1 MRSVLCTTHL
11 FFMIGMR
18 LMKEIINTKQYVCEV
33 CGRII
38 EGRSY
43 YSDGKVVCN
52 KHHYQFKK
60 FGQFLDNNPRTIYDK
75 NEIIIYGDIAHVILY
90 NIDQYPIGYAIIDTD
105 DIYKV
110 QDIKWH
116 LNINGYA
123 VNSGKGHPNIYMH
136 RVVLGID
143 EPVDHIN
150 GNRLDNRKCNLRPI
164 TKSQNQMN
172 SYHKGY
178 STLPD
183 GRFTAHIKYN
193 QRMAN
198 LGTYQIEEEAAYAR
212 WFAEKLVFR
221 HYAYEKP
228 EPQIPEYRKR
238 EIQYYVEMCLERLY
252 TRLGTYPLTRL
263 ELFDYPN

>member
-1 MRSVLCTTHL
+1 
-11 FFMIGMR
+11 
-18 LMKEIINTKQYVCEV
+18 MKEVLNAGQCICEV
-33 CGRII
+33 CGRVINS
-38 EGRSY
+38 RPFHV
-43 YSDGKVVCN
+43 DGKVVCN
-52 KHHYQFKK
+52 KHCYQFKK

-90 NIDQYPIGYAIIDTD
+90 DINCNPIAYAIIDTE

-116 LNINGYA
+116 LSGTGYV
-123 VNSGKGHPNIYMH
+123 VNTGGGHNSIHMH
-136 RVVLGID
+136 RVILGID

-150 GNRLDNRKCNLRPI
+150 GNKLDNRKCNLRPI

-172 SYHKGY
+172 VNYKGY

-183 GRFTAHIKYN
+183 GRFMAYIKYN

-198 LGTYQIEEEAAYAR
+198 LGSYQIEEEAAYAR

-228 EPQIPEYRKR
+228 EPQIPEYRKI

>member
-1 MRSVLCTTHL
+1 
-11 FFMIGMR
+11 MIGMIII
-18 LMKEIINTKQYVCEV
+18 KEQEKKQNICEV

-38 EGRSY
+38 EGKVY
-43 YSDGKVVCN
+43 HSDRKVVCL
-52 KHHYQFKK
+52 KHYNQFKRS
-60 FGQFLDNNPRTIYDK
+60 GQFLDNNPRTIYDK
-75 NEIIIYGDIAHVILY
+75 NEIIIYGNIAHVIMY
-90 NIDQYPIGYAIIDTD
+90 NTVQYPIGYAIIDTE

-116 LNINGYA
+116 ISDSGYA
-123 VNSGKGHPNIYMH
+123 VNTGSRSRPNIHMH
-136 RVVLGID
+136 RVILGID

-172 SYHKGY
+172 VNYKGY

-183 GRFTAHIKYN
+183 GRFMAYIKYN

-198 LGTYQIEEEAAYAR
+198 LSTYQIEEEAAYAR